1 MAYDGGGVD
10 DRGEE
15 DVAWRRVTRQNFC
28 DKLNVLAATDSAGR
42 VRLSK
47 NSKLIHA
54 GRLCINNEERTYM
67 SYFGFLALMAL
78 IAVGGFGAK
87 FFLPGTI
94 DGRDQTGTKL
104 RLPNPDIRITRIA
117 TIVSVI
123 ILTVVVTGF
132 KTVKTVENGHIGIV
146 KQFGSL
152 VGTTGEGLVFI
163 GPWQSLTQ
171 VSVQNEV
178 KSYNMYDSGVDTV
191 GAAVSSDS
199 QPVFMTVAV
208 DYSLDRSQAVA
219 LDRIT
224 GGQYVLRK
232 LDKAVPQITKEVT
245 AQYKATEFAKN
256 REAIRLEMIKRLN
269 ATLGPIGL
277 TINTVSLTNV
287 DFTDAL
293 KKAIE
298 STVEAE
304 QNAKRAEAQ
313 VKIKLAEADQ
323 LVAAAQ
329 GIAKA
334 NITEAQGEARANR
347 LRQATLTPLLVQK
360 LAIEKLNPNV
370 EVIICDT
377 KAICIPNAGSKVVP
391 VQP

>member
-1 MAYDGGGVD
+1 
-10 DRGEE
+10 
-15 DVAWRRVTRQNFC
+15 
-28 DKLNVLAATDSAGR
+28 
-42 VRLSK
+42 
-47 NSKLIHA
+47 
-54 GRLCINNEERTYM
+54 M

-78 IAVGGFGAK
+78 IAVVGLGAK
-87 FFLPGTI
+87 FFLPDTI

-117 TIVSVI
+117 TVVSVI

-219 LDRIT
+219 LYRIT

>member
-15 DVAWRRVTRQNFC
+15 DVAWWRVTRQNFC
-28 DKLNVLAATDSAGR
+28 DKLNAPAATDSNGR

-47 NSKLIHA
+47 NARWIHA
-54 GRLCINNEERTYM
+54 ERLRINNEERTYM

-87 FFLPGTI
+87 FFLPGMI

-117 TIVSVI
+117 TVVSVI
-123 ILTVVVTGF
+123 VLTVAVTGF

-163 GPWQSLTQ
+163 GPWQSLTP

-208 DYSLDRSQAVA
+208 DYSLDRSQAVT
-219 LDRIT
+219 LYRIT